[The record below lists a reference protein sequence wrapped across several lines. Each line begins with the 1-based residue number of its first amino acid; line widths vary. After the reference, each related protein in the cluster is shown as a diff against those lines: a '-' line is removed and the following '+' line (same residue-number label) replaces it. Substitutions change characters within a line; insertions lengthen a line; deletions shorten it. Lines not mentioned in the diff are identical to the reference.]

1 MLDDLIVS
9 WIAWPFANEQ
19 FWTGEGNITNS
30 RLALKL
36 LKLIPESLWT
46 RPLAND
52 DTAPIK
58 DEKTWTNQV
67 YESVNPP
74 LTDVMERAKF
84 ILPSQ
89 LVSKV
94 FQLSSKSMSDETIA
108 SDRLLIVLEM
118 VYCLLDHEPPALKD
132 VQGRAWIGS
141 IVKSLSKVQSFTVVD
156 AMISS
161 VLKATRSSAF
171 KSHLDQSHSSIMT
184 AMLDTVSTY
193 VESG

>member
-1 MLDDLIVS
+1 VD
-9 WIAWPFANEQ
+9 
-19 FWTGEGNITNS
+19 NITHS
-30 RLALKL
+30 QLALQL

-46 RPLAND
+46 RLPGID
-52 DTAPIK
+52 DTAPVK

-67 YESVNPP
+67 YESANPP
-74 LTDVMERAKF
+74 LADLMERARF

-94 FQLSSKSMSDETIA
+94 FELSSKSMSDDTMA
-108 SDRLLIVLEM
+108 SDRLLIGFEM

-141 IVKSLSKVQSFTVVD
+141 IVKRLSKVQSFTVVD

-171 KSHLDQSHSSIMT
+171 KSHLDQSHSPIMT
-184 AMLDTVSTY
+184 AMLDTVSSSFG
-193 VESG
+193 V

>member
-1 MLDDLIVS
+1 VDS
-9 WIAWPFANEQ
+9 
-19 FWTGEGNITNS
+19 ITKS
-30 RLALKL
+30 RLALQL

-46 RPLAND
+46 RPPAID
-52 DTAPIK
+52 DTTPIK

-67 YESVNPP
+67 YESANPP
-74 LTDVMERAKF
+74 LADLMERAKF

-94 FQLSSKSMSDETIA
+94 FQLSSKSMSDDTIA
-108 SDRLLIVLEM
+108 SDRLLIVFEM

-132 VQGRAWIGS
+132 IQGRAWIGS

-184 AMLDTVSTY
+184 AMLDTVSSPFGARLMNSSFDISIPTLGSTTL
-193 VESG
+193 EL